1 MFALS
6 IPWWAFIAR
15 GVVVYAFLRVFLRLS
30 GRRQIGQ
37 AHQVWSA

>member
-6 IPWWAFIAR
+6 IPWWAFIVR
-15 GVVVYAFLRVFLRLS
+15 GAVVYAFLLIFLRLS